1 MISDDDYDELGATPP
16 MYGRCHDGPMM
27 YIIYDGVSR
36 PVHCSAA
43 TDETMTYSRAFL
55 VITLIGMMYGG
66 GGALSGRYTYH
77 RRVVTMHPH
86 LETFGSCEFAAPV
99 KIRLVLLGMLFPRQP

>member
-1 MISDDDYDELGATPP
+1 MISDDDDDDLGATPP

-43 TDETMTYSRAFL
+43 TDETMTYSRTFFGHN
-55 VITLIGMMYGG
+55 IDWYDIG
-66 GGALSGRYTYH
+66 
-77 RRVVTMHPH
+77 RRRGIVGPIYI
-86 LETFGSCEFAAPV
+86 S
-99 KIRLVLLGMLFPRQP
+99 

>member
-1 MISDDDYDELGATPP
+1 MISDDDDDDLGATPP

-43 TDETMTYSRAFL
+43 TDETMTYSR
-55 VITLIGMMYGG
+55 T
-66 GGALSGRYTYH
+66 
-77 RRVVTMHPH
+77 
-86 LETFGSCEFAAPV
+86 
-99 KIRLVLLGMLFPRQP
+99 